1 MPTVVFHTEEG
12 WYTRNVCVIRQFWH
26 FLIITTWNINWIFS
40 LCYELR
46 YLLLILQMCRMFV
59 EDCNR
64 YREYIHLL
72 SFNYDFHLCKAQLY
86 LNGSQRIFNKGY
98 EITNMLKGLLL
109 EYSKCP
115 LFARNRLCNGNI
127 LLYSDCTRYVHVPRE
142 LSTHPHLLL
151 KISYYVRHKGWTI
164 SLLRGGGGWVIL
176 NKYLASSCTK
186 TRSLP
191 EKKITQFAF
200 VQWVEKKHILRRRKR
215 YVYSCPEWKF
225 S

>member
-1 MPTVVFHTEEG
+1 
-12 WYTRNVCVIRQFWH
+12 
-26 FLIITTWNINWIFS
+26 
-40 LCYELR
+40 
-46 YLLLILQMCRMFV
+46 MCRMFV

-115 LFARNRLCNGNI
+115 LFARNRLCNGNS
-127 LLYSDCTRYVHVPRE
+127 LLYSDCTRYVLFPRE

-176 NKYLASSCTK
+176 NKISCKLLHHDTI
-186 TRSLP
+186 SP
-191 EKKITQFAF
+191 EKNSRSPHSFSEPKKSMFY
-200 VQWVEKKHILRRRKR
+200 VEENVMYTHVPSWNFPSAWKAGLKKSHQYQMTHTLLQSEIPDPLIKTLNKQMLH
-215 YVYSCPEWKF
+215 VA
-225 S
+225 